1 MTRIDCRE
9 RTDRWAR
16 PAAVLL
22 FAVAV
27 ASVGALPAA
36 AHVNIEALRRDT
48 LPSGFSATVGADFSA
63 RTGNVDLVQLGIV
76 GRSDFIAGRTTVFLV
91 GNTAI
96 GLLSSTR
103 FLSTGLL
110 HLRQS
115 YAVLPWLLPESF
127 AQINCVPDVRLAG
140 SRSAVVRA
148 TARVKPHGLADSI
161 ERMALIEC
169 PECGT
174 VASTE
179 ATFCPQC
186 GFPIK
191 KLKERGAKEQGGAP
205 FIPLTM
211 LDVTKSIVGRLLFGG
226 LVLASGIGFDAPP
239 VIMLA
244 LVAWGSALPLYLKAR
259 RAHRLGPFAG
269 HRQIEQAVVKQ
280 LTEARDET
288 RRELAG
294 IDVNASRIAELE
306 ERLDFMERLLA
317 RYREPA

>member
-1 MTRIDCRE
+1 
-9 RTDRWAR
+9 
-16 PAAVLL
+16 
-22 FAVAV
+22 
-27 ASVGALPAA
+27 
-36 AHVNIEALRRDT
+36 
-48 LPSGFSATVGADFSA
+48 
-63 RTGNVDLVQLGIV
+63 
-76 GRSDFIAGRTTVFLV
+76 
-91 GNTAI
+91 
-96 GLLSSTR
+96 
-103 FLSTGLL
+103 
-110 HLRQS
+110 
-115 YAVLPWLLPESF
+115 
-127 AQINCVPDVRLAG
+127 
-140 SRSAVVRA
+140 
-148 TARVKPHGLADSI
+148 
-161 ERMALIEC
+161 MALIEC

-191 KLKERGAKEQGGAP
+191 KLKERGSREHSGPPVIP
-205 FIPLTM
+205 FTM
-211 LDVTKSIVGRLLFGG
+211 LDVTKSIVGRLVFGG

-244 LVAWGSALPLYLKAR
+244 LVAWGSAVPLYIKAR

-294 IDVNASRIAELE
+294 IDANASRIAELE